1 MNTLFQN
8 RTGPEEGEHA
18 VIEEPHAVGDSARG
32 IHVFARLRRRMQTC
46 SAAAGE
52 DGQHGH
58 GMLCALPFGVL
69 MLFGF
74 IVPLLCVIAFGL
86 MPSHTFSLLHHMPT
100 LENYRV
106 IFTQSYVFSMMKSTV
121 LAILTVFLLLLIC
134 YPLAFALAKVFRGG
148 ATFVTYA
155 IASSLFVSENIRL
168 FGWVIGLM
176 KGGVLGG
183 LLAKMGL
190 PVDSFLYNVPV
201 ILVGMVYVYLP
212 FMLFPLALGLQMVSQ
227 EVREAAYDMGANRW
241 QVFRMI
247 DLPLSLP
254 GIMIGSILVFVLSIG
269 ALAEAKILGGQKIVT
284 IAAEIETAFTFG
296 QNWPLGS
303 ALATLLIA
311 LTMVLVFGALKK
323 VDFESLLGR
332 KAEGQS

>member
-1 MNTLFQN
+1 MNTHV
-8 RTGPEEGEHA
+8 TAP
-18 VIEEPHAVGDSARG
+18 IDSSGDRKRKTALTRVWGRLTKSNASSAG
-32 IHVFARLRRRMQTC
+32 TDKQ
-46 SAAAGE
+46 S
-52 DGQHGH
+52 HGV
-58 GMLCALPFGVL
+58 LCAAPFGLL

-74 IVPLLCVIAFGL
+74 IVPLLCVVAFGL
-86 MPSHTFSLLHHMPT
+86 MPAHTFTLTNHLPT

-106 IFTQSYVFSMMKSTV
+106 IFTQSYIFSLLKSTG
-121 LAILTVFLLLLIC
+121 LAMLTVVLLLVIC

-183 LLAKMGL
+183 LLAKIGI

-201 ILVGMVYVYLP
+201 IVVGMIYVYLP
-212 FMLFPLALGLQMVSQ
+212 FMLFPLALGLQMVPN
-227 EVREAAYDMGANRW
+227 EVREAAYDMGATRW

-284 IAAEIETAFTFG
+284 IAAEIETAFTFS

-303 ALATLLIA
+303 ALATLLIG
-311 LTMVLVFGALKK
+311 LTMVLVFGVLKK

-332 KAEGQS
+332 KTEGQA

>member
-1 MNTLFQN
+1 MN
-8 RTGPEEGEHA
+8 G
-18 VIEEPHAVGDSARG
+18 
-32 IHVFARLRRRMQTC
+32 
-46 SAAAGE
+46 
-52 DGQHGH
+52 
-58 GMLCALPFGVL
+58 ALPAESVTIGDPALDSPSTAVQNHPDLAKTSKGWPLSETSKRASGVSRKVYGTLCSLPFILL

-74 IVPLLCVIAFGL
+74 IVPLLCVVGFGL
-86 MPSHTFSLLHHMPT
+86 MPSHTFSLLHLPT
-100 LENYRV
+100 FDNYRV
-106 IFTQSYVFSMMKSTV
+106 IFTQSYVYSLLKSTG
-121 LAILTVFLLLLIC
+121 LALVTVGLLLVIC
-134 YPLAFALAKVFRGG
+134 YPLAFALAKVFHGG

-183 LLAKMGL
+183 LLAKLGL
-190 PVDSFLYNVPV
+190 PIDSFLYNVPV
-201 ILVGMVYVYLP
+201 IVLGMVYVYLP
-212 FMLFPLALGLQMVSQ
+212 FMLFPLALGLQMVPQ
-227 EVREAAYDMGANRW
+227 QVREAAYDMGASRW

-269 ALAEAKILGGQKIVT
+269 AMAEAKILGGQKIVT

-303 ALATLLIA
+303 ALATLLIG
-311 LTMVLVFGALKK
+311 LTMVLVFSALKR
-323 VDFESLLGR
+323 VDLEKLLGR
-332 KAEGQS
+332 RTEA

>member
-1 MNTLFQN
+1 MNGSLPAK
-8 RTGPEEGEHA
+8 TGLMD
-18 VIEEPHAVGDSARG
+18 EPVVCPVPD
-32 IHVFARLRRRMQTC
+32 
-46 SAAAGE
+46 AGE
-52 DGQHGH
+52 PAEGLNVLARWWQRIAARKSSLGAGQGLY
-58 GMLCALPFGVL
+58 GTLCSLPFIAL

-74 IVPLLCVIAFGL
+74 IVPLLCVVGFGL
-86 MPSHTFSLLHHMPT
+86 MPSHTFSLLHLPT

-106 IFTQSYVFSMMKSTV
+106 IFTQSYIHSLMKSTG
-121 LAILTVFLLLLIC
+121 LALLTVGLLLVIC

-183 LLAKMGL
+183 LLAKAGL

-201 ILVGMVYVYLP
+201 IVLGMVYVYLP
-212 FMLFPLALGLQMVSQ
+212 FMLFPLALGLQMVPQ
-227 EVREAAYDMGANRW
+227 EVREAAYDMGSSRW

-247 DLPLSLP
+247 DLPLSMP
-254 GIMIGSILVFVLSIG
+254 GIVIGSILVFVLSIG

-303 ALATLLIA
+303 ALATLLIG
-311 LTMVLVFGALKK
+311 LTMLLVFGALKR
-323 VDFESLLGR
+323 VDLESLLGR
-332 KAEGQS
+332 RAEAKP